1 MMNKLY
7 HSDCLTLMQKQ
18 MDIVEVDLI
27 YLDPSFNSKKTYNA
41 IYKNE
46 PGVSC
51 PTT

>member
-1 MMNKLY
+1 MNKLY
-7 HSDCLTLMQKQ
+7 HGDCLTVMQKQ

-27 YLDPSFNSKKTYNA
+27 YLDLPFNSKKTYNA

>member
-18 MDIVEVDLI
+18 MDIVEIDLI
-27 YLDPSFNSKKTYNA
+27 YLDSPLCSKKTYNA

-46 PGVSC
+46 PGVSG
-51 PTT
+51 PIT